1 MHLPFFGHDR
11 HVEQAER
18 QNHHHE
24 YECHVVT
31 IVADTGLAKITVVL
45 TE

>member
-1 MHLPFFGHDR
+1 MHLPFFGYDR

-24 YECHVVT
+24 YECHASN
-31 IVADTGLAKITVVL
+31 IVAGGGLAKITVVL